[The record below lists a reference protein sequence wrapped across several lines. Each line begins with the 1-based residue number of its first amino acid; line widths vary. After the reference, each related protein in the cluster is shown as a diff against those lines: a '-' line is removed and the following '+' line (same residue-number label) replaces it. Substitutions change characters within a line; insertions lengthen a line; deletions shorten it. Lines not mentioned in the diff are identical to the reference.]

1 MLFNRITDSLSALV
15 LFVLQE
21 LTLTQKGYKSAIT
34 VKTINNG
41 ELTASSNVS
50 YKCHSDKADN
60 KGTLHKLICTTYKP
74 CLLTLATA
82 NSIEVFSLPFFLV

>member
-50 YKCHSDKADN
+50 TNVTPIRLTIKEH
-60 KGTLHKLICTTYKP
+60 CT
-74 CLLTLATA
+74 
-82 NSIEVFSLPFFLV
+82 N